1 MTPSSDAIATVFG
14 TKAGSSQV
22 SIADLPEHLA
32 TGGFCW
38 IDIDGA
44 SAEQLRAVASVLR
57 LEEPTRSWLPRFGQR
72 ARFEMGATQVRIS
85 TFTAGATGAPV
96 EVHVLFTQS
105 WLLTVRA
112 GVGSAMDRA
121 HGVYGTFGGEIASN
135 PALGLL
141 IVLDDFIASFH
152 PVLDKVEQA
161 VYELED
167 QVLRTPREAQLQQLS
182 ILRQQ
187 LSSLH
192 RVWEP
197 QREAVAT
204 FSVAVGGVPGM
215 SEKAESFND
224 YAERIAD
231 LVDKIADLR
240 QRIRDVM
247 GSYGTSVSNKQAQII
262 NRLTIISAIFLPL
275 TFLTGFFGMNFQWMI
290 DHIGSLRVFLILG
303 IGLFLTTLI
312 VTLSLFRGRGWLG
325 EERRTP
331 SPGEA
336 GRDPRAGPRTSAPGL

>member
-1 MTPSSDAIATVFG
+1 MIATIFD
-14 TKAGSSQV
+14 TKTGASPV
-22 SIADLPEHLA
+22 SIADLPQRLA
-32 TGGFCW
+32 TGGFYW
-38 IDIDGA
+38 LDIDGA
-44 SAEQLRAVASVLR
+44 SAEELRAVASALR

-72 ARFEMGATQVRIS
+72 ARFEMGAQQVRIS
-85 TFTAGATGAPV
+85 TFTAGATGRPI
-96 EVHVLFTQS
+96 EVHVLFTRS

-112 GVGSAMDRA
+112 GVGSVMDRA
-121 HGVYGTFGGEIASN
+121 HGMYRTFGGEIASN
-135 PALGLL
+135 SALGLL

-152 PVLDKVEQA
+152 PVLDQLEQA
-161 VYELED
+161 LYELED

-182 ILRQQ
+182 ALQQQ

-192 RVWEP
+192 RLWEP

-204 FSVAVGGVPGM
+204 FSIAAAGAPGM
-215 SEKAESFND
+215 TGKAEHFRD

-231 LVDKIADLR
+231 LIDKIADLR
-240 QRIRDVM
+240 QRIRDAM
-247 GSYGTSVSNKQAQII
+247 SSYGTSVSNKQAQII

-303 IGLFLTTLI
+303 IGLFLSTLT

-325 EERRTP
+325 EERRRS
-331 SPGEA
+331 SPGES
-336 GRDPRAGPRTSAPGL
+336 RPDPRPAPPTPAPPL

>member
-1 MTPSSDAIATVFG
+1 VIATVFD
-14 TKAGSSQV
+14 TKTGASPV
-22 SIADLPEHLA
+22 SIADLPERLA

-38 IDIDGA
+38 LDIDGA
-44 SAEQLRAVASVLR
+44 SAEQLRAVASALR

-72 ARFEMGATQVRIS
+72 ARFEMGAKQVRIS
-85 TFTAGATGAPV
+85 TFTAGATGRPV
-96 EVHVLFTQS
+96 EVHVLFTRS

-152 PVLDKVEQA
+152 PVLDQVEQA
-161 VYELED
+161 VAELED
-167 QVLRTPREAQLQQLS
+167 QVLRTPCEAQLQQLS
-182 ILRQQ
+182 ALRQQ

-192 RVWEP
+192 RLWEP

-204 FSVAVGGVPGM
+204 FSIAVGGAPGM
-215 SEKAESFND
+215 SDKAEHFRD

-231 LVDKIADLR
+231 LIDKIADLR
-240 QRIRDVM
+240 QRIRDAM
-247 GSYGTSVSNKQAQII
+247 GNYGTSGSNKQAQII
-262 NRLTIISAIFLPL
+262 NRLTIISAIFLPM
-275 TFLTGFFGMNFQWMI
+275 TFLTGFFGMNFHWMI

-303 IGLFLTTLI
+303 IGLFLSTLV

-325 EERRTP
+325 EEQRRLA
-331 SPGEA
+331 PGESR
-336 GRDPRAGPRTSAPGL
+336 RDPGAAPRTSTLGR

>member
-1 MTPSSDAIATVFG
+1 MTPSTDVIATVFDAKTG
-14 TKAGSSQV
+14 ASPV
-22 SIADLPEHLA
+22 SIADLPERLA
-32 TGGFCW
+32 TGRFCW
-38 IDIDGA
+38 LDIDGA

-72 ARFEMGATQVRIS
+72 ARFEMGAKQVRIS
-85 TFTAGATGAPV
+85 TFTAGATGGPV
-96 EVHVLFTQS
+96 EVHVLFTRS

-121 HGVYGTFGGEIASN
+121 HSVYGTFGGEIASN

-152 PVLDKVEQA
+152 PVLDQVEQA

-182 ILRQQ
+182 ALRQQ

-192 RVWEP
+192 RLWEP

-204 FSVAVGGVPGM
+204 FSIAVGGAPGM
-215 SEKAESFND
+215 SEKAEYFRD

-231 LVDKIADLR
+231 LIDKIADLR
-240 QRIRDVM
+240 QRIRDAM
-247 GSYGTSVSNKQAQII
+247 GSYATSVSNKQAEII
-262 NRLTIISAIFLPL
+262 NRLTIISAIFLPM

-290 DHIGSLRVFLILG
+290 DRIGSLRVFLILG
-303 IGLFLTTLI
+303 IGLFLTTLV
-312 VTLSLFRGRGWLG
+312 VTLSLFGVRGWLG
-325 EERRTP
+325 ERRRLA
-331 SPGEA
+331 PGESRRGPGA
-336 GRDPRAGPRTSAPGL
+336 APRTSAPGR